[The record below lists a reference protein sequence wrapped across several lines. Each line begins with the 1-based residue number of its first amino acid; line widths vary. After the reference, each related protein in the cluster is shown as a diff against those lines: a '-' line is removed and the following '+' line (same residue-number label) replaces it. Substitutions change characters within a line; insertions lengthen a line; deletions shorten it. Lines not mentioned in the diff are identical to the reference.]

1 MSNNLPFSIQDTSPD
16 FSTFYVLEKLWAKTY
31 NHGSFYFDRTKGKMP
46 PRNFTFQKNDNLDLL
61 FNHGNVQYIK
71 VIMSVQYY
79 AKEDLA
85 VIVLRIHSD
94 TFNQFKQLISELRAT
109 HKKVDG
115 VWTLR
120 NKVTTTEN
128 LGEAGENNVSE
139 S

>member
-1 MSNNLPFSIQDTSPD
+1 MSNNLPFSVQETNPD
-16 FSTFYVLEKLWAKTY
+16 FNTFYVLEKLWAKTY

-115 VWTLR
+115 RWTLR
-120 NKVTTTEN
+120 NKVTTIEN
-128 LGEAGENNVSE
+128 LSEAGENNASE

>member
-1 MSNNLPFSIQDTSPD
+1 
-16 FSTFYVLEKLWAKTY
+16 
-31 NHGSFYFDRTKGKMP
+31 
-46 PRNFTFQKNDNLDLL
+46 
-61 FNHGNVQYIK
+61 
-71 VIMSVQYY
+71 MSVQYY

-115 VWTLR
+115 RWTLR
-120 NKVTTTEN
+120 NKVTTIEN
-128 LGEAGENNVSE
+128 LSEAGENNASE